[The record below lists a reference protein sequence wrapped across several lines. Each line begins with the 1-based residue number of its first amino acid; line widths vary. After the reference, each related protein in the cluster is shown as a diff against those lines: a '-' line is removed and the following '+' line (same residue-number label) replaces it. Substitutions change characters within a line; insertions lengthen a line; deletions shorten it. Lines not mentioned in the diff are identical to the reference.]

1 MRPARLLRTATQLT
15 ASAVVTAALYL
26 AGPVLGMVATTAE
39 AETLTFE
46 PLRPPPVPVVFELA
60 SAEPDTEDVI
70 APPPS
75 GAAAAPAPDTEPTPA
90 DAADG
95 DADGTLDRGATLK
108 LRANVLT
115 GPERRALMRVRGQV
129 LSGEFVGQ
137 HVAQKAK
144 QRCDEPVGQIE
155 QLGDGRWKVQRS
167 FVESY
172 TSNLKRLES
181 LGAVARH
188 RDALGDPD
196 GFRLAR
202 IRCGSPLAQ
211 GGLENGDIVSSVN
224 GHAVTS
230 LAGALLTYAK
240 VRNKDT
246 VKVDLVRRGKGSMTL
261 VYKLY

>member
-1 MRPARLLRTATQLT
+1 MRPARLLRTASQLVT
-15 ASAVVTAALYL
+15 SAVLTAALYL
-26 AGPVLGMVATTAE
+26 TGPLLGAVATTAE

-46 PLRPPPVPVVFELA
+46 PLRPLPTPVVFDLA
-60 SAEPDTEDVI
+60 RAEPDVEDVV

-75 GAAAAPAPDTEPTPA
+75 GAPTQVAAAEPATA
-90 DAADG
+90 DAVEG
-95 DADGTLDRGATLK
+95 DADGTADRGTTLK

-115 GPERRALMRVRGQV
+115 GPERRALMRARGQV
-129 LSGEFVGQ
+129 LPGELVGR
-137 HVAQKAK
+137 HTAQKPK
-144 QRCDEPVGQIE
+144 QRCDEPAAQIQ
-155 QLGDGRWKVQRS
+155 QLGDGRWRVQGS

-188 RDALGDPD
+188 RDALGEPD

-224 GHAVTS
+224 GHSVTS

-240 VRNKDT
+240 VRNKET
-246 VKVDLVRRGKGSMTL
+246 VKVDLVRRGKGNMTL